1 MRCRGSRNASGRY
14 ASFRVVSAGKRKTPR
29 EVAAW
34 RLYVWRAALPVGNLR
49 CRTPSFCSLVGSIGF
64 EPTTPTMSRWCS
76 NQLSYEPKKP
86 RIIERVFEEHKPFR
100 ENFLNR
106 RVRGQTIDGAWRC
119 RARRLHRF
127 MSQQNASMRD
137 DVIHIAL
144 WITVRQASGFTVER
158 LRICRRACES
168 TKSCSV
174 LRGAVHVRHP
184 WLCIPLR
191 AENSV
196 RYGGYPL

>member
-1 MRCRGSRNASGRY
+1 M
-14 ASFRVVSAGKRKTPR
+14 
-29 EVAAW
+29 
-34 RLYVWRAALPVGNLR
+34 
-49 CRTPSFCSLVGSIGF
+49 
-64 EPTTPTMSRWCS
+64 
-76 NQLSYEPKKP
+76 
-86 RIIERVFEEHKPFR
+86 
-100 ENFLNR
+100 NR

-127 MSQQNASMRD
+127 ASQQNASMRG

-158 LRICRRACES
+158 LRICRRDCES

>member
-1 MRCRGSRNASGRY
+1 
-14 ASFRVVSAGKRKTPR
+14 
-29 EVAAW
+29 
-34 RLYVWRAALPVGNLR
+34 
-49 CRTPSFCSLVGSIGF
+49 
-64 EPTTPTMSRWCS
+64 
-76 NQLSYEPKKP
+76 
-86 RIIERVFEEHKPFR
+86 
-100 ENFLNR
+100 LNR

-119 RARRLHRF
+119 RARRPHHF
-127 MSQQNASMRD
+127 ASQQNASMRG

-158 LRICRRACES
+158 LRICRRVCES
-168 TKSCSV
+168 AKSCSV